1 MPSIRRRRIR
11 LVLFLAFLGAAV
23 VLGAL
28 MLRQYHERAS
38 LPAPSSQPREEGMVT
53 VSLFFASPD
62 GDGLVREGSEI
73 DPCDNDLSACI
84 REMVEKLANGPLGDL
99 APTLPTTTVIHNV
112 RVQGDTAYL
121 DFGREFV
128 DGLPE
133 GSSAEM
139 TAVYSITDTIAFNFP
154 AIKKVKFLLDG
165 HDMESLKGHLDLRN
179 PIQPDFSLE
188 KNMTANKSANS
199 GDTEK

>member
-1 MPSIRRRRIR
+1 MPNIRRRRFR
-11 LVLFLAFLGAAV
+11 VVLFLAFLVAAAI
-23 VLGAL
+23 LGAL
-28 MLRQYHERAS
+28 MLRQYHDRAR
-38 LPAPSSQPREEGMVT
+38 LPATPSQPREEGTVS

-73 DPCDNDLSACI
+73 DSCDNDLSACI
-84 REMVEKLANGPLGDL
+84 RSTVEKLVNGPLGDL
-99 APTLPTTTVIHNV
+99 APTLPPTTVVRNV
-112 RVQGDTAYL
+112 RVQGDMAYL

-139 TAVYSITDTIAFNFP
+139 MAVYSITDTISFNFP
-154 AIKKVKFLLDG
+154 TIKKVKFLLEG

-179 PIQPDFSLE
+179 PIQPDFRLE
-188 KNMTANKSANS
+188 KNTPANTAADTGN
-199 GDTEK
+199 TEK

>member
-11 LVLFLAFLGAAV
+11 LVLFIAFLVAAA

-28 MLRQYHERAS
+28 MLRQYRDRVR
-38 LPAPSSQPREEGMVT
+38 LPAIPSQPGEVGTVS

-73 DPCDNDLSACI
+73 DSCGNELPACI
-84 REMVEKLANGPLGDL
+84 RATVEKLANGPLGDL
-99 APTLPTTTVIHNV
+99 APTLPPTTVIHDV

-154 AIKKVKFLLDG
+154 SIKRVKFLLEG
-165 HDMESLKGHLDLRN
+165 HEMETLKGHLDLRN

-188 KNMTANKSANS
+188 KKMTSNKPADN
-199 GDTEK
+199 GNAEK